1 MHIYLKPV
9 ILLEK
14 KEAKHRF
21 WGGASYIY
29 IYIYIYIIPGGAL
42 SGRCFSMAAP
52 EVANL
57 VHKAMG
63 AVVIPLPLQ
72 AITEEGWVLW
82 WSNWGTL
89 LTTWGT

>member
-21 WGGASYIY
+21 WGGASY

>member
-1 MHIYLKPV
+1 
-9 ILLEK
+9 
-14 KEAKHRF
+14 
-21 WGGASYIY
+21 
-29 IYIYIYIIPGGAL
+29 
-42 SGRCFSMAAP
+42 MAAP